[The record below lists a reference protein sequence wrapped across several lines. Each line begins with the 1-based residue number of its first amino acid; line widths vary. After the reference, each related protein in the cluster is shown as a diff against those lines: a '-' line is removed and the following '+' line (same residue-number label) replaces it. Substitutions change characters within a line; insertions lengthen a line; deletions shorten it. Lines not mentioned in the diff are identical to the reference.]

1 MGKLVST
8 SSSRYKSS
16 SESRQCPKQLQRLPL
31 FMVVQDRGMS
41 WVSDGTPAPHAI
53 YLRVSRGFMM
63 FHGLIWCNHFW
74 SVQQASTDPSNCIE
88 DVQSLNRLDHRLWEM
103 ISIQI
108 ITVIRTCL
116 KILER
121 TVYVKRFHWDILRL
135 CVLVLSQDM
144 ALFLLQG
151 VSCFLVRI
159 FEGATGTTRV
169 STEKVIWVYNATYKS
184 WDPGSYAFA
193 PFWSFLILKYLSTI
207 FLPFGELPFMKRFIP
222 LLHCSLVLQ
231 VFVMKVSSAL
241 TQTGKLGS
249 ISKSF
254 EPLQLLHKC
263 ATSPPRVAKSL
274 EWSLLFRAR
283 LLCTDRFH

>member
-63 FHGLIWCNHFW
+63 FHGLIWCNHVW

-135 CVLVLSQDM
+135 CV
-144 ALFLLQG
+144 
-151 VSCFLVRI
+151 SCPFTRHGII
-159 FEGATGTTRV
+159 FCCRESPASWWEYLRV
-169 STEKVIWVYNATYKS
+169 PQAR
-184 WDPGSYAFA
+184 PGF
-193 PFWSFLILKYLSTI
+193 
-207 FLPFGELPFMKRFIP
+207 
-222 LLHCSLVLQ
+222 
-231 VFVMKVSSAL
+231 
-241 TQTGKLGS
+241 
-249 ISKSF
+249 
-254 EPLQLLHKC
+254 QL
-263 ATSPPRVAKSL
+263 R
-274 EWSLLFRAR
+274 R
-283 LLCTDRFH
+283 